1 MRDLY
6 IHQNKLLKF
15 RQKIIYFI
23 FITNRNIR
31 ELQKPNCEQ
40 QQKITLNCINN
51 RCRCI
56 IHDWQRVPNPP
67 ILWRP
72 LYICNIPSPTFFKFY
87 WSPLASNLHPHCSFC
102 CLVFFDW
109 VGGCATTDVLFYL
122 MIVWIYT
129 CQALVPW
136 CQKVFDM
143 CFMQQVV
150 TFTETWHI

>member
-23 FITNRNIR
+23 FTTNRNIR

-56 IHDWQRVPNPP
+56 IHD
-67 ILWRP
+67 
-72 LYICNIPSPTFFKFY
+72 
-87 WSPLASNLHPHCSFC
+87 
-102 CLVFFDW
+102 
-109 VGGCATTDVLFYL
+109 
-122 MIVWIYT
+122 
-129 CQALVPW
+129 
-136 CQKVFDM
+136 
-143 CFMQQVV
+143 
-150 TFTETWHI
+150 